1 MVIIGGTSFVVAG
14 VTPDHLTFCNS
25 PNDTAKNTDFIQK
38 SAPEKLNK
46 KSKFYGTFE
55 PVIKK
60 DMIISGSTSEL
71 LISALQG
78 GKTYPHRFVLTHP
91 FNSPHIIA
99 LVEVIGGKKT
109 APWIVD
115 TATNFY
121 NSIDKKAIK
130 TIQRSSRSPCQSF
143 TSSNLAR
150 GNLSRCRGCC

>member
-1 MVIIGGTSFVVAG
+1 LVIIGGTSFVVAG

-71 LISALQG
+71 LI
-78 GKTYPHRFVLTHP
+78 KI
-91 FNSPHIIA
+91 NKHI
-99 LVEVIGGKKT
+99 
-109 APWIVD
+109 
-115 TATNFY
+115 TAT
-121 NSIDKKAIK
+121 IK
-130 TIQRSSRSPCQSF
+130 LRMELKN
-143 TSSNLAR
+143 NLF
-150 GNLSRCRGCC
+150 LFIF